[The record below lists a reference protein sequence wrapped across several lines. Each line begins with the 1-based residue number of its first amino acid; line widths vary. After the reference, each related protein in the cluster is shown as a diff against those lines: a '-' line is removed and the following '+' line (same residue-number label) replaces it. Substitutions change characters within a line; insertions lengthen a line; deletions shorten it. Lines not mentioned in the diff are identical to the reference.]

1 MYKIAQKFRA
11 TYEGEDVITRLEFTG
26 GTTERSTEY
35 VANNVF
41 NNYLTTQAVVIG
53 NGDSANFK
61 NGKLLDKIAKHR
73 GGLLASNK
81 LQTYGTNETW
91 RNIECDFLVAI
102 SNENVKPIVDSG
114 YCKTHIVYS
123 NADMV
128 LKYPGKLYLTPQDP
142 PWNSGAIAAYL
153 AAFDGHSKVFLLG
166 METNSKE
173 RPFWIKSAQIVFE
186 TYPDTDFVYITEEE
200 DGEFP
205 KEWESLSNLRHI
217 SVWDFIKEADIG

>member
-1 MYKIAQKFRA
+1 
-11 TYEGEDVITRLEFTG
+11 
-26 GTTERSTEY
+26 
-35 VANNVF
+35 VF

>member
-1 MYKIAQKFRA
+1 MYRISQKFRA
-11 TYEGEDVITRLEFTG
+11 TYEGEDVVTLLEFTG
-26 GTTERSTEY
+26 GESTSTTEY

-53 NGDSANFK
+53 NGDSAKFK
-61 NGKLLDKIAKHR
+61 DGKLLEKIKSHR
-73 GGLLASNK
+73 GGILASNK

-102 SNENVKPIVDSG
+102 SDENVKPIVDNG
-114 YCKTHIVYS
+114 YCNTNIVYT

-128 LKYPGKLYLTPQDP
+128 LKYPGKLYLIPQDP

-173 RPFWIKSAQIVFE
+173 RPFWIKSAKMVFE
-186 TYPDTDFVYITEEE
+186 TYPETDFVYITEGP
-200 DGEFP
+200 DGDFP
-205 KEWESLSNLRHI
+205 KEWEALDNVRHI
-217 SVWDFIKEADIG
+217 GVWDFIKEADIG